1 MDWSAVVEVLEV
13 LEDRTCFF
21 LNRDSGRFRYHSFWR
36 TERAPPLVSGE
47 KLVWHRL
54 IGRPGHQSLD

>member
-13 LEDRTCFF
+13 LEDS
-21 LNRDSGRFRYHSFWR
+21 DSGRFRYHSFWR